1 MIDSQ
6 ILWTVVLGVYVFAV
20 AYLTRI
26 PYGIMV
32 KRGVEPIRAVYY
44 NRKIVHMAGAGV
56 PTLFVPIVYTDFWY
70 PMLGGLVVGLMLFI
84 AHISNRR
91 LYWFQIEENQN
102 DVSFAIMWWVS
113 LAFLWWLLDDPWLA
127 ILPGL
132 FMAFGDG
139 VTGVVRNYFIRHR
152 SKHVSGNV
160 CMAILCV
167 PLAWVVASQADPAL
181 PLWGVIAAIIA
192 SVVERYEF
200 GPIDDNVLIAVAS
213 ILILLVGSTLGPI
226 TI

>member
-6 ILWTVVLGVYVFAV
+6 ILWTLALGVYVIAV

-26 PYGIMV
+26 PYRMMV
-32 KRGVEPIRAVYY
+32 ARGVESIRAVYY
-44 NRKIVHMAGAGV
+44 TRKIVHMAGAGV
-56 PTLFVPIVYTDFWY
+56 PTLFVPLVYTDFWY
-70 PMLGGLVVGLMLFI
+70 PMLGGLVVGALLFFTH
-84 AHISNRR
+84 ASNRR

-102 DVSFAIMWWVS
+102 DVSFAVMWWMS
-113 LAFLWWLLDDPWLA
+113 LAFLWWLLGDPWLA

-132 FMAFGDG
+132 FMSFGDG

-152 SKHVSGNV
+152 SKHVIGNV
-160 CMAILCV
+160 CVAIVSV

-181 PLWGVIAAIIA
+181 PWWGVIAALVA

-200 GPIDDNVLIAVAS
+200 GPIDDNVLIAIAS
-213 ILILLVGSTLGPI
+213 ILILLAGSTLGPLG
-226 TI
+226 